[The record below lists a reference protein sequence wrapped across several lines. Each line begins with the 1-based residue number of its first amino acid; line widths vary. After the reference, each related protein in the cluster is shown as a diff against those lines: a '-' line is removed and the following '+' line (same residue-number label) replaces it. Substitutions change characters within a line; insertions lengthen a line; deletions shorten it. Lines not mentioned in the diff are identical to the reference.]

1 MTALCPPRVLEYG
14 ARVEPQGMRRW
25 MRQLLLVGVM
35 LGAASS
41 PAREARTTFT
51 VGAQVVESCEVSM
64 VVSRGDALCAAAASR
79 ELRAPAPLQAPV
91 SSERAAHS
99 ESTRSASSAGP
110 REATTAGPHEA
121 TTAGRHEAS
130 SAGPRAAA
138 TIGTRVLLIRF

>member
-1 MTALCPPRVLEYG
+1 
-14 ARVEPQGMRRW
+14 

-99 ESTRSASSAGP
+99 ESTRSASTAGP
-110 REATTAGPHEA
+110 R
-121 TTAGRHEAS
+121 EAS
-130 SAGPRAAA
+130 SAGPLAASTAVPREAA